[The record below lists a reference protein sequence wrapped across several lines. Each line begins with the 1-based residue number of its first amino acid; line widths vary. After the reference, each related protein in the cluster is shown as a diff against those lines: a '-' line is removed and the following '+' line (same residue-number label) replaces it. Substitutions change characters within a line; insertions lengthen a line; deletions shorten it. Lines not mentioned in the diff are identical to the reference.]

1 VYLRNSTGPLAPQFR
16 AMVPDVNSLHKLN
29 HDDLKASW
37 AADVEQIANHYHF
50 DQKQRQEA
58 QRELADANKNAE
70 IWFLDKETTD
80 KRNKYFNE
88 LREVQR
94 VERDPQSLSYERERA
109 ASRRK
114 DLDVDRKALTADLD
128 SWGSV
133 LREAVIK
140 LATPEQREAAG
151 PFKPPMTRLDWINLS
166 TMWGLAVMGV
176 CLMAG
181 LFTRLSALAGAV
193 FLAQIYLS
201 MPPWP
206 GLPPNPMAEGHYFIV
221 NKNLVEMLACL
232 ALASLPTGHW
242 IGIDALLSSRRR
254 RRRELREQ
262 QRERALAESSDR
274 GTGRYR
280 DTRSKTADT
289 GPIPF

>member
-1 VYLRNSTGPLAPQFR
+1 LFLVLLRVAIGWHFLYEGVEKVESTRKGGKPFSAEVYLRNSTGPLAPRFR

-29 HDDLKASW
+29 RDDLKTSW

-58 QRELADANKNAE
+58 QRELADADKNAE
-70 IWFLDKETTD
+70 IWFLDKETTE

-94 VERDPQSLSYERERA
+94 VERDPNALSYERERA

-140 LATPEQREAAG
+140 LATPEQRESAG
-151 PFKPPMTRLDWINLS
+151 PT
-166 TMWGLAVMGV
+166 
-176 CLMAG
+176 
-181 LFTRLSALAGAV
+181 
-193 FLAQIYLS
+193 
-201 MPPWP
+201 
-206 GLPPNPMAEGHYFIV
+206 
-221 NKNLVEMLACL
+221 
-232 ALASLPTGHW
+232 
-242 IGIDALLSSRRR
+242 SRRGTSSTGSTWR
-254 RRRELREQ
+254 RCG
-262 QRERALAESSDR
+262 A
-274 GTGRYR
+274 
-280 DTRSKTADT
+280 
-289 GPIPF
+289 